1 MILENSEK
9 RRKKEWKE
17 GRKEARKEG
26 REKSFL
32 NVNMISLD
40 VFIVTNMYDIE
51 DP

>member
-1 MILENSEK
+1 M
-9 RRKKEWKE
+9 RREERKNGRKE